1 MKRLLL
7 LLLSLCFIGS
17 ANAVSSPDDYFTS
30 LCIGEKTTGFN
41 WVDNSWKSVNFNP
54 ETQKY
59 IAKKVDPA
67 ELTDSQCHFSRNSD
81 MYDRYF
87 TLSSNNQPKLST
99 NGCYSIYRFG
109 GPELHFRFECNEIW
123 STYARQ
129 DEETNPKKRKLESVM
144 CWDNQFFFSPNG
156 LFHSA
161 TLHGNVEAYIDYKDS
176 LYLTTGK
183 CSTL

>member
-129 DEETNPKKRKLESVM
+129 DEETNPKTRKLESVS
-144 CWDNQFFFSPNG
+144 CEITDFRFAPNG
-156 LFHSA
+156 WFHTSFVHKNLKA
-161 TLHGNVEAYIDYKDS
+161 IADYKDS
-176 LYLTTGK
+176 ISVSVGK